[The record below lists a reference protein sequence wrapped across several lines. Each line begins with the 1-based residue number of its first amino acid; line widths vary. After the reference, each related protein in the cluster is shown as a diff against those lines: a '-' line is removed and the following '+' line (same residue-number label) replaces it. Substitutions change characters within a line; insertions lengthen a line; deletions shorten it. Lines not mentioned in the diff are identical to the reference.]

1 MAGDAA
7 ERMVCV
13 AAVAT
18 AHGVRGH
25 LKLKTFTE
33 EPENAAAYGP
43 VYDQNGKRLF
53 TMVVETVLDNGLIVK
68 AEGITDRNAAER
80 LRGTALYV
88 PRSVLPAT
96 GKDEF
101 YHEDLIGLRAEDTSG
116 ALLGE
121 VVGVQDFG
129 AGDILEVRA
138 GDGALLDFPFTRAVV
153 PVVDLAGGRV
163 VIDPP
168 VEVE

>member
-1 MAGDAA
+1 MAEDAA

-33 EPENAAAYGP
+33 EPENAVAYGP
-43 VYDQNGKRLF
+43 VHDAKGTRLF
-53 TMVVETVLDNGLIVK
+53 AMEVVTVLADGLIVK

-80 LRGTALYV
+80 LRGTPLYV
-88 PRSVLPAT
+88 PRSMLPPIEEE
-96 GKDEF
+96 EF
-101 YHEDLIGLRAEDTSG
+101 YHEDLIGLRAEDKSG
-116 ALLGE
+116 VVLGK
-121 VVGVQDFG
+121 VIAVQDFG
-129 AGDILEVRA
+129 AGSFLEVRA
-138 GDGALLDFPFTRAVV
+138 EDGTVHDFPFTKAVV
-153 PVVDLAGGRV
+153 PVVDITGGKV

>member
-1 MAGDAA
+1 MAEDAA

-33 EPENAAAYGP
+33 QPENAAAYGP
-43 VYDQNGKRLF
+43 LHDAKGNRLF
-53 TMVVETVLDNGLIVK
+53 RVEIVTVLDNGLIVK

-88 PRSVLPAT
+88 PRSVLPPPEE
-96 GKDEF
+96 DEF
-101 YHEDLIGLRAEDTSG
+101 YHEDLIGLSAETPDG
-116 ALLGE
+116 QKLGE
-121 VVGVQDFG
+121 IVSVQDFG

-138 GDGALLDFPFTRAVV
+138 ADGSLRDFPFTKAVV
-153 PVVDLAGGRV
+153 PLVDLAGRRV